1 MQEIRSSDPPVV
13 TGICNSN
20 KSRAPHHRS
29 LNKDNNRSFLVACT
43 TSIKMARVVKLKL
56 AFME

>member
-1 MQEIRSSDPPVV
+1 MQEIRSSNPPVA
-13 TGICNSN
+13 TGIFNSN

-29 LNKDNNRSFLVACT
+29 LHKDNNRSFLVAYA
-43 TSIKMARVVKLKL
+43 TSIKVARVVKLTL